1 LVGRP
6 ELIKG
11 KVVLKKVKVQNIH
24 PRLRVKN
31 KAIALLV
38 QNILSSERADS
49 GVDVIFVDD
58 QFMRKLNRQFTK
70 KDRTTDVLSFGMR
83 GSQPREVEY
92 SGLGDVYVSLDQA
105 KRQATEYKVRFEDE
119 VALLVAHGLLHL
131 LGYDHQDK
139 RKACAMRKK
148 EEVYLDKWKN
158 LWSLD

>member
-1 LVGRP
+1 MVGRP

-11 KVVLKKVKVQNIH
+11 KVVLKKVRVQNIH

-83 GSQPREVEY
+83 GSEPRGMEY
-92 SGLGDVYVSLDQA
+92 PGLGDIYVSLDQA
-105 KRQATEYKVRFEDE
+105 KSQATEYKVKFEDE

-139 RKACAMRKK
+139 RKAGAMRKK
-148 EEVYLDKWKN
+148 EDVYLDKWKN

>member
-1 LVGRP
+1 MFGRP
-6 ELIKG
+6 ELIKE
-11 KVVLKKVKVQNIH
+11 KVVLKRVKVQNIH

-38 QNILSSERADS
+38 QDILSSEKADS
-49 GVDVIFVDD
+49 GADVIFVDD
-58 QFMRKLNRQFTK
+58 QFMRNLNRQFAK

-83 GSQPREVEY
+83 GSEPHGMEY
-92 SGLGDVYVSLDQA
+92 PGLGDVYVSLDQA

-139 RKACAMRKK
+139 RKASAMREK
-148 EEVYLDKWKN
+148 EDMYLKKWKN